1 MSVELLV
8 QQPGRHHLPI
18 LHPLPEGDTTWF
30 NKSHNGIS
38 KSINEMMYSMLKTGY
53 KTYSKQE
60 INWASGDSTVVRK
73 AFHKKAMEIYINQI
87 YEWKQLWHKGKKP
100 KFINSKVWQDLEV
113 HWSKQETE
121 EQSAKNS
128 QNRLSDRGGL
138 GVYVHNLDA
147 CSMSSKEDQLVAA
160 NDGNPADYLDV

>member
-1 MSVELLV
+1 MM
-8 QQPGRHHLPI
+8 LP
-18 LHPLPEGDTTWF
+18 LRF

-53 KTYSKQE
+53 KTYSKVPAADRELWFRQFAQE

-113 HWSKQETE
+113 HWSKQETK
-121 EQSAKNS
+121 EQSEKNS